1 MGHARGRLFVPRP
14 RGTTYAEVTAW
25 LSETGSAAPAQRVR
39 DPGRGGR
46 NAPWVQEVQS
56 DGRGAAMATRRRLL
70 QRQYIVYHI
79 YDDTYMWYT
88 SSNLI
93 YFCIIS
99 ALTACPNMALSS

>member
-46 NAPWVQEVQS
+46 RHGFRKSSPMGG
-56 DGRGAAMATRRRLL
+56 GRQWLPADSCCSIN
-70 QRQYIVYHI
+70 IVPP
-79 YDDTYMWYT
+79 
-88 SSNLI
+88 
-93 YFCIIS
+93 C
-99 ALTACPNMALSS
+99 